1 MPIRMSDD
9 DDSSGGYSGNQD
21 GKRGGNGGGGSGI
34 GGALIGMLLPLLM
47 RNPKL
52 LIPILIIGGIFF
64 AYKSCNPGGASHN
77 TEQHAS
83 YGTGA
88 TLDPKVYD
96 STEVYAAL
104 SPDEQ
109 LPESV
114 SLERFAPNP
123 GDQGQQG
130 SCVGWGSTYAA
141 RTILEAVTTGQDPN
155 KIVFS
160 PAFTYNQIGLED
172 CQGTYIDK
180 AVDLLTK
187 DGAVPFNKFPYDEN
201 SCSKQPDN
209 YVLKEASQ
217 FKMKGANRLSISGDD
232 YTCDVNA
239 IRENLAHNAPVVIG
253 MAVGGSFMQDMEGQ
267 EIWIPTNN
275 DYNKSGFGGHCM
287 CIIGYDDFK
296 FEKDGAFL
304 IQNSWGPKWGINGR
318 AWVSYSDF
326 VTFASEAYGLYPM
339 PDRNNKDKLNCSLAL
354 IEKESKNYIPLVNK
368 GNNIY
373 STTQPVKISTK
384 FKVEFKNNIEC
395 YVYIFGKEV
404 DNGSYVLFP
413 YTPKHSAYCGVTGT
427 RVFPRNQSMSPD
439 EKGTKDYICV
449 LISKNQLDYKSLNEK
464 FNTNKTLDF
473 QTRIN
478 QIITDDLISDVKFN
492 IDNKVNFT
500 ANATTKNIV
509 PILIEINKN

>member
-9 DDSSGGYSGNQD
+9 NDSKSGWDGNQ
-21 GKRGGNGGGGSGI
+21 GKNSGSNRGSGGGGGNILMMILPFLFRYPKIVIPVILI
-34 GGALIGMLLPLLM
+34 GGAFYLF
-47 RNPKL
+47 K
-52 LIPILIIGGIFF
+52 GGC
-64 AYKSCNPGGASHN
+64 SGGGNSSQEQRASF
-77 TEQHAS
+77 
-83 YGTGA
+83 GTGA
-88 TLDPKVYD
+88 TLDPAVYD
-96 STEVYAAL
+96 STDVYASL

-109 LPESV
+109 LPERV
-114 SLERFAPNP
+114 SLERFAPTA

-141 RTILEAVTTGQDPN
+141 RTILESVNTGQDPN
-155 KIVFS
+155 QIVFS
-160 PAFTYNQIGLED
+160 PAFTYNQIGLQD
-172 CQGTYIDK
+172 CQGTYIDR

-187 DGAVPFNKFPYDEN
+187 DGAVAYAKFPYNEN

-239 IRENLAHNAPVVIG
+239 IRENLAHKAPVVIG
-253 MAVGGSFMQDMEGQ
+253 MSVGGSFMQDMEGQ
-267 EIWIPTNN
+267 EFWQPNSN

-287 CIIGYDDFK
+287 CIIGYDDFY
-296 FEKDGAFL
+296 FDKDGAFL
-304 IQNSWGPKWGINGR
+304 IQNSWGQKWGKNGR
-318 AWVSYSDF
+318 AWVSYKDF
-326 VTFASEAYGLYPM
+326 VAFANEAYGLYPM
-339 PDRNNKDKLNCSLAL
+339 PDKTSKDKLNCSLAL
-354 IEKESKNYIPLVNK
+354 VEKESKSYIPLVNK

-395 YVYIFGKEV
+395 YIYIFGKEV

-413 YTPKHSAYCGVTGT
+413 YTPKHSAYCGITGT
-427 RVFPRNQSMSPD
+427 RVFPRDQSMSPD

-449 LISKNQLDYKSLNEK
+449 LISKNQLDYKSLNEN
-464 FNTNKTLDF
+464 FNSNKSQDF

-478 QIITDDLISDVKFN
+478 DFIKDDLISDIQFK
-492 IDNKVNFT
+492 IDNKVNFE
-500 ANATTKNIV
+500 ANASSKNIV
-509 PILIEINKN
+509 PIIIEINKY